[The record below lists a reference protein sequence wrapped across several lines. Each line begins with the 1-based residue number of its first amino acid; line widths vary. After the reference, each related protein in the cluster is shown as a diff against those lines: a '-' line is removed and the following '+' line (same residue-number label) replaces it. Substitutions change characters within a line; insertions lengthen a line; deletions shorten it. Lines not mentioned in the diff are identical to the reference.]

1 MPTSNTTSP
10 SLPSWKLRRRAVFG
24 SLVFCGVLIG
34 WAVITKADT
43 QVAESAVLGAF
54 AMASV
59 IVSAYIGFASYEDV
73 KLHQPQREAVN
84 DEEETD

>member
-24 SLVFCGVLIG
+24 SLVFCGLLIS
-34 WAVITKADT
+34 WIVISGTDT
-43 QVAESAVLGAF
+43 PTAETALLGSF
-54 AMASV
+54 GMASV

-73 KLHQPQREAVN
+73 KLHQPQRKAVN